1 MKTVGQIISQTRK
14 QQNISLER
22 LSQITKIDLHY
33 LKALE
38 KDQYHLLPS
47 DTFVKGF
54 IRNVAQSLN
63 KNPDE
68 LIAIFR
74 RDSSQPS
81 SIKLSPEPLKPKG
94 DIVNR
99 KIKRTHIIVLFTVFI
114 FFTYFLFQLRV
125 FLIPPN
131 LEIYQPRDNNILIS
145 PVTIEG
151 RTSSDSVV
159 QINQDNIVKP
169 DSSGYFILSI
179 PLPLGENEVEIEV
192 TNRFNRSNKQI
203 IPITLVTQ

>member
-14 QQNISLER
+14 QQNISLEK
-22 LSQITKIDLHY
+22 LSQITKIDLKY

-38 KDQYHLLPS
+38 KDQYNLLPS
-47 DTFVKGF
+47 NTFVKGF
-54 IRNVAQSLN
+54 IRNVAQSLG

-74 RDSSQPS
+74 RDFSQPS
-81 SIKLSPEPLKPKG
+81 SLKLSPAPLKSKEN
-94 DIVNR
+94 ITNR
-99 KIKRTHIIVLFTVFI
+99 KIKKPSTIILLAVLI
-114 FFTYFLFQLRV
+114 FFIYLLFQLRV
-125 FLIPPN
+125 FITPPK
-131 LEIYQPRDNNILIS
+131 LEIYQPKDNNVLVS

-151 RTSSDSVV
+151 KTSPDSIV
-159 QINQDNIVKP
+159 QVNQDNIVKP

-192 TNRFNRSNKQI
+192 TNRFNKSNKQTI
-203 IPITLVTQ
+203 LVTLVTQ